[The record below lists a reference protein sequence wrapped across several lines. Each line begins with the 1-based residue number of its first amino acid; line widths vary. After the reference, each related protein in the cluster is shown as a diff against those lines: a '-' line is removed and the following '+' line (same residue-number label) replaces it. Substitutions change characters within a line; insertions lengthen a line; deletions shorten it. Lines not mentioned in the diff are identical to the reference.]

1 MIEIENDIFFNIE
14 ILKIKGRSAITSASS
29 SIYLTGYTQHV
40 KYIFT
45 ADWISFCFEDRN
57 RVPPMDET

>member
-14 ILKIKGRSAITSASS
+14 ILKIKGIGAITSASS

-45 ADWISFCFEDRN
+45 AD
-57 RVPPMDET
+57 